1 VTARIAGHLLSSAEK
16 DSVASVPLTTDAPP
30 ASGRTRRRRVSSYVA
45 LTKPRIIE
53 LLLVTTVPVMFLA
66 EGGVPSIWL
75 VVATL
80 LGGTLSAGAANTFNS
95 VYDRDIDRLMH
106 RTSNRP
112 MVTGEVSAREA
123 LVFAGVLTVVSTLW
137 FALVVNL
144 VSAALSL
151 LAIALYAVGYT
162 MLLKRRTSQNIVWGG
177 VAGCMPTLIGWSAVT
192 GTLAWPAV
200 VLFLV
205 IFFWT
210 PPHYWPLSMAFR
222 EDYATAAVP
231 MLPVERE
238 PVVVGRQIVAYS
250 WVMVATS
257 LVLVPVASM
266 GWVYL
271 ATAVLAG
278 GLFIVEAHR
287 LHLAA
292 RRGVTGAALKPMRLF
307 HYSITYVTVLFLA
320 VAVDPLLHLAIR

>member
-1 VTARIAGHLLSSAEK
+1 
-16 DSVASVPLTTDAPP
+16 VALTPVTTDADRAP
-30 ASGRTRRRRVSSYVA
+30 GRDLRRRVAVYVA

-66 EGGVPSIWL
+66 EGGVPSLWL

-80 LGGTLSAGAANTFNS
+80 VGGSLSAGAANTFNS

-112 MVTGEVSAREA
+112 MVTGEVSPRRA
-123 LVFAGVLTVVSTLW
+123 LVFASVLTVVSTVW
-137 FALVVNL
+137 FAVVVNV

-177 VAGCMPTLIGWSAVT
+177 IAGCMPTLIGWSAVT
-192 GTLAWPAV
+192 GTVAWPAV

-222 EDYATAAVP
+222 EDYASADVP
-231 MLPVERE
+231 MLPVERG
-238 PVVVGRQIVAYS
+238 PVQVGRQIVAYS

-257 LVLVPVASM
+257 LALVPVAGM
-266 GWVYL
+266 GWVY
-271 ATAVLAG
+271 AGTAVLAG
-278 GLFIVEAHR
+278 GLFIAEAHR
-287 LHLAA
+287 LHAAA
-292 RRGVTGAALKPMRLF
+292 RRGVTGTALKPMRLF

-320 VAVDPLLHLAIR
+320 VAVDPLLHLPIG